1 MEVKTARIRE
11 VVPEVALCVLLS
23 GGIRAAPLSIAS
35 GQSVLDLS
43 VSPDATVGG
52 AWIRTIARISL
63 LSQPQKIMIVHGGPT
78 PAPGLADAEGV
89 SILRDEDDFRGPA
102 GAVRDAAGDQPDD
115 SYVLVIEAAS
125 YMQRTLDTMFASLD
139 SCHADV
145 VVAINADRSPAG
157 VYLIRRRVIDLIPV
171 IGFMDLKEQFL
182 SLADQAGYEI
192 VVCDLGRRATSR
204 IRTRSDLL
212 EASALACG
220 RNGTNGYLCHAIV
233 SRSVYGVHCVC
244 PGASVADDAMILD
257 SIIMPGARV
266 GSGAV
271 VARSVLFRDA
281 VVDAGGSVV
290 ERCVSRIGSFTDSD
304 IESRKGGESWR

>member
-1 MEVKTARIRE
+1 MQTARIRE
-11 VVPEVALCVLLS
+11 TVPDVALCVLLS

-52 AWIRTIARISL
+52 AWIRTIARISPTD
-63 LSQPQKIMIVHGGPT
+63 SPPRIVIVHGGPT

-89 SILRDEDDFRGPA
+89 SILRDEDEYRGPA

-157 VYLIRRRVIDLIPV
+157 VYLIRRRVIDLIPA

-220 RNGTNGYLCHAIV
+220 RNGTNGYARRAIV

-281 VVDAGGSVV
+281 VVADGDSVV
-290 ERCVSRIGSFTDSD
+290 ERCVGRDSSFTDSD
-304 IESRKGGESWR
+304 IESRRGGESWR